1 MIISPIRKTYAYLK
15 KDTLLLVKRKKYLY
29 LFILLPLIIATLFLF
44 ALNPKDYNIK
54 VGICD
59 FDQTDISKASF
70 QNLKGFKPIVLENE
84 NCLQKMQ
91 TQIEQ
96 GKINIGMEIGKGFSE
111 NLQNLQQSKL
121 IVYYDNTDISFSNL
135 ISWKIDQSLQPF
147 KSQIIDNLN
156 QELNFKVKSIRG
168 GVDVALEFSSSSSSL
183 TNEIKETDD
192 ELKSLE
198 EMNTEFLVNPIWT
211 DKRPIYSEDLKK
223 DAGIIY
229 IFPILAIFIIL
240 MLASTSIIYDKNCG
254 FITRVKASSSPILYI
269 LAKLIFF
276 TALVA
281 IQFLI
286 ILILFML
293 YGAQYAISPL
303 AILQLIL
310 FVGIINTTLGLIIG
324 LIANNEGIAVLFSL
338 MISFPLMLISG
349 VFFPV
354 QALPKTIQWIN
365 PILPL
370 HHQINAAK
378 SVLLF
383 GQSFQATWIYFA
395 MALSGILYYLIRK
408 NE

>member
-156 QELNFKVKSIRG
+156 QELNSKVKSIRG